1 MSMEDNSC
9 ARETTVMDTLG
20 QPAEKTQALS
30 IEIDRLHGALGIS
43 APPPMCGGP
52 EEDVLGD
59 LANELHGILHREIR
73 VLEFLQDQTK
83 SCLSVVLRL
92 KRREESKK

>member
-52 EEDVLGD
+52 EEDAPGD
-59 LANELHGILHREIR
+59 LANELHRILHREID
-73 VLEFLQDQTK
+73 VLEFLREQTK
-83 SCLSVVLRL
+83 GCLSVVLRL
-92 KRREESKK
+92 RRLEEPKR